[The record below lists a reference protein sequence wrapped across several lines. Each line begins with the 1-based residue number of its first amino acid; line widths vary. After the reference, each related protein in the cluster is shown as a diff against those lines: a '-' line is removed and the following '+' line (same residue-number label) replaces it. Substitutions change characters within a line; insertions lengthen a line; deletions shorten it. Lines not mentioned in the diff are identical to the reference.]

1 MGSVNGKCLTKTK
14 GLKKSLNAF
23 INTCRRGNEMMA
35 KKSLLDYQREYE
47 RIIHADQ
54 PRKDILLA
62 GLMTEM
68 EKQFKI
74 PVQRNIEW
82 ERENI
87 KVLAMYRK
95 LSITRTL

>member
-1 MGSVNGKCLTKTK
+1 
-14 GLKKSLNAF
+14 
-23 INTCRRGNEMMA
+23 MA

-47 RIIHADQ
+47 RIIYADQ
-54 PRKDILLA
+54 PRKGILLT

-74 PVQRNIEW
+74 PTMRNEEW
-82 ERENI
+82 ERENR
-87 KVLAMYRK
+87 KVRAMYRK

>member
-1 MGSVNGKCLTKTK
+1 
-14 GLKKSLNAF
+14 
-23 INTCRRGNEMMA
+23 MMA

-47 RIIHADQ
+47 RIIYADQ
-54 PRKDILLA
+54 PRKGILLT

-74 PVQRNIEW
+74 PTIRNEEW
-82 ERENI
+82 ERENR
-87 KVLAMYRK
+87 KVRAMYRK

>member
-1 MGSVNGKCLTKTK
+1 
-14 GLKKSLNAF
+14 
-23 INTCRRGNEMMA
+23 MA

-47 RIIHADQ
+47 RIIYADQ
-54 PRKDILLA
+54 PRKGILLT

-74 PVQRNIEW
+74 PTIRNEEW
-82 ERENI
+82 ERENR
-87 KVLAMYRK
+87 KVRAMYRK

>member
-1 MGSVNGKCLTKTK
+1 
-14 GLKKSLNAF
+14 
-23 INTCRRGNEMMA
+23 MMA

-47 RIIHADQ
+47 RIIYADQ
-54 PRKDILLA
+54 PRKGILLT

-74 PVQRNIEW
+74 PTMWNEEW
-82 ERENI
+82 ERENR
-87 KVLAMYRK
+87 KVRAMYRM